1 MSHFSGNRVNQD
13 LFFDRWLSGW
23 CWDFLVARI
32 SLDTRGRMG
41 LRWPVAIIT
50 TVVLLGCSA
59 NPQRKYGLEP
69 ADQFLFERTHTPT
82 PCEQSRNPQTGVR
95 IVALGSN
102 RPAHSVQR
110 TDRMDFSRAV
120 MPIFAMRLGPSMFE
134 ASANTSN
141 NYSLE
146 LCAEA
151 GAASES
157 EAGALLEEIR
167 LTRDDKVLSLSMP
180 KFVQERPSTAF
191 IQVQAPQETPITVNG
206 EYAAMRVIGMN
217 APVHLSTTHAR
228 ISLLDT
234 TGNVDARAESGIIDF
249 SGERG
254 QVRLDADWEINLNFT
269 ARHFEGSLDARA
281 AQPIRVLLP
290 SGFASAFE
298 VTVQRNSDF
307 VCRADI
313 CDQIAS
319 HKREGKSVFVFGS
332 GTPALHFVSLGGPVI
347 VDSVDRW
354 PAIIERN

>member
-1 MSHFSGNRVNQD
+1 
-13 LFFDRWLSGW
+13 
-23 CWDFLVARI
+23 
-32 SLDTRGRMG
+32 MG
-41 LRWPVAIIT
+41 LRWPVAVIT

-59 NPQRKYGLEP
+59 NTQRKYGLEP
-69 ADQFLFERTHTPT
+69 AARFLFERNHTPT
-82 PCEQSRNPQTGVR
+82 PCEQSRTPQPGVR
-95 IVALGSN
+95 VVVRGSN

-110 TDRMDFSRAV
+110 TDRMDFSRAD
-120 MPIFAMRLGPSMFE
+120 MPIFTMRLEPSMFE

-141 NYSLE
+141 NYSVE

-157 EAGALLEEIR
+157 DAAALLEEIK
-167 LTRDDKVLSLSMP
+167 LTRHDKVLSLSMP

-191 IQVQAPQETPITVNG
+191 IEVQAPRETPITVNG
-206 EYAAMRVIGMN
+206 EYAAMRVIGLD

-228 ISLLDT
+228 ITLLDT

-254 QVRLDADWEINLNFT
+254 HVHLDADWEINLNFT
-269 ARHFEGSLDARA
+269 ARQFDGSLDARA

-298 VTVQRNSDF
+298 VTVQHKSDF

-313 CDQIAS
+313 CDHIAV
-319 HKREGKSVFVFGS
+319 HKRDGKSIFMFGS
-332 GTPALHFVSLGGPVI
+332 GIPALHFVSLGGPVI
-347 VDSVDRW
+347 LDSVDRL
-354 PAIIERN
+354 PTINGHN